1 MDVLDNQL
9 GYTNIIVLVL
19 EGGEARFGEPLY
31 AMLRQMSSIFGASW
45 WDFMIV
51 GVSKWSYSQAAID
64 SRNQT
69 CTNYPD
75 KCQDEQWFIREF
87 NAQFQEKFGINKT
100 FSFAFMD
107 SWSQSPLGINDPV
120 QQEHWREETDKLWR
134 ASTGR
139 NETFQFMTIDDVL
152 EENAKCKQENK
163 RLHDIIDDNI
173 TELYDGLNT
182 VNSRVDQTELDVTE
196 NKNELNQVN
205 SRVDQTVLDVTEN
218 KNAIVVNADHISDIE
233 TESKVFLITFS
244 Q

>member
-1 MDVLDNQL
+1 MPDNCRD
-9 GYTNIIVLVL
+9 
-19 EGGEARFGEPLY
+19 EA
-31 AMLRQMSSIFGASW
+31 W
-45 WDFMIV
+45 FM
-51 GVSKWSYSQAAID
+51 
-64 SRNQT
+64 
-69 CTNYPD
+69 
-75 KCQDEQWFIREF
+75 REF

-173 TELYDGLNT
+173 TELYDGLNQ
-182 VNSRVDQTELDVTE
+182 VNSRVDQTVLDVTE